1 LGLISFSDR
10 YPLNMSAFKMNAVAF
25 DLLSRDALA
34 GPSELDW
41 VEQSIRDLSRAAK
54 RKRDPRY
61 ARICNDR
68 HHLRDRKRSVAIN
81 LKDQPL
87 ELIGKIGP

>member
-1 LGLISFSDR
+1 
-10 YPLNMSAFKMNAVAF
+10 MSAFKMNAVAF

-54 RKRDPRY
+54 CK
-61 ARICNDR
+61 
-68 HHLRDRKRSVAIN
+68 
-81 LKDQPL
+81 
-87 ELIGKIGP
+87 